1 MDRLT
6 KEQRYKNMS
15 ANKGIGTKLELL
27 FGKLLWNAGVRYRKN
42 DKTVFGRPDFVVRK
56 MKIAIFCDGEFWH
69 GRNWEERKNDHES
82 NCEFWYSKIERNIK
96 RDKEVNEQLKTQG
109 WTVFRFWE
117 TEIAKEP
124 DKCLNIILNYMNA
137 KTKAT
142 DKIAITQMC
151 GGNKVS
157 MQMYGPHSL
166 NEGGTIIPFEE
177 QMAIVSHYLHNQG
190 YKYAKPYENKAE
202 GLIEDIYNI
211 HQKNIESDCVA
222 DASVQYSLFS
232 ELFSVPF
239 LPIENFRFTFIDL
252 FAGIGGFRMAMQN
265 LGGKCVFS
273 SEWDSQAQKT
283 YLLNYGEVPF
293 GDITK
298 EATKAFIPDDFDIL
312 CAGFPCQAFS
322 LAGKRLGF
330 EETRGTLFFD
340 VAEIIRRKRPKA
352 FFLENVKGLL
362 IHDKGKTIQTILKVL
377 RDDLDYYVPDPQI
390 VNAMNFG
397 VPQHRER
404 VYIVGFRKDQD
415 VTEFTYPSPTDK
427 TKTFAD
433 IKEEHTV
440 SAKYYLSTQYV
451 KTLVAHKERHAA
463 KGNGFGYEIIPDNG
477 VANAIVVGGMG
488 RERNLVIDTRLEDF
502 TPVTNI
508 KGEINRDGLRRMTP
522 REWARLQGFPDNFI
536 IGVADA
542 SAYKQ
547 FGNSVAVPAI
557 QATAEEI
564 IKRINLSKSIQYGTD
579 GK

>member
-1 MDRLT
+1 M
-6 KEQRYKNMS
+6 NMQL
-15 ANKGIGTKLELL
+15 ANNNKLSL
-27 FGKLLWNAGVRYRKN
+27 
-42 DKTVFGRPDFVVRK
+42 
-56 MKIAIFCDGEFWH
+56 
-69 GRNWEERKNDHES
+69 
-82 NCEFWYSKIERNIK
+82 
-96 RDKEVNEQLKTQG
+96 
-109 WTVFRFWE
+109 
-117 TEIAKEP
+117 
-124 DKCLNIILNYMNA
+124 
-137 KTKAT
+137 
-142 DKIAITQMC
+142 TQMLD
-151 GGNKVS
+151 GKKIS
-157 MQMYGPHSL
+157 LQIYGPHSFA
-166 NEGGTIIPFEE
+166 EDGTMLSFDE
-177 QMAIVSHYLHNQG
+177 QMAIVSHYLHNKGSQSARSFE
-190 YKYAKPYENKAE
+190 KKAKELIQDFCSSIQKEEISE
-202 GLIEDIYNI
+202 GLSEE
-211 HQKNIESDCVA
+211 ESL
-222 DASVQYSLFS
+222 QYSFFS

-239 LPIENFRFTFIDL
+239 LPQDKPTFTFIDL

-298 EATKAFIPDDFDIL
+298 ESTKSFIPDNFDIL

-322 LAGKRLGF
+322 MAGKRLGF

-362 IHDKGKTIQTILKVL
+362 IHDKGRTFQTILKVL
-377 RDDLDYYVPDPQI
+377 REDLGYDVPDPEI
-390 VNAMNFG
+390 VNAMHFG

-404 VYIVGFRKDQD
+404 VYIVGFRKDQK
-415 VTEFTYPSPTDK
+415 VTDFTYPVPTNK
-427 TKTFAD
+427 EKTFAD
-433 IKEEHTV
+433 IKETDTV
-440 SAKYYLSTQYV
+440 SAKYYLSTQYI

-463 KGNGFGYEIIPDNG
+463 KGNGFGYEIIPDDG

-488 RERNLVIDTRLEDF
+488 RERNLVIDHRLKDF

-508 KGEINRDGLRRMTP
+508 KGDVNRDGIRRMTP

-536 IGVADA
+536 ISVSDT

-564 IKRINLSKSIQYGTD
+564 IKRIDLSQNK
-579 GK
+579 